1 MKPGGIG
8 TKGGYL
14 LVNLYKQGK
23 TTTFYIHRL
32 VATVFVPNPNNLP
45 EVDHINRNHLDNTVE
60 NLRWV
65 THKQNIENRQSG
77 PTTRIG
83 RRVRCIETG
92 QVFDSIKEAEQTFGI
107 HRNCIYH
114 CLAGRQ
120 KTAGGYHWEYVEE
133 SI

>member
-23 TTTFYIHRL
+23 QTTFYIHRL
-32 VATVFVPNPNNLP
+32 VATAFVPNPNGYS
-45 EVDHINRNHLDNTVE
+45 EVDHINRNPLDNTVE

-77 PTTRIG
+77 PTSG

-92 QVFDSIKEAEQTFGI
+92 QVFDSIVEAKKWLGKGDI
-107 HRNCIYH
+107 KS
-114 CLAGRQ
+114 CLADRQ
-120 KTAGGYHWEYVEE
+120 KTAGNYHWEYVEE